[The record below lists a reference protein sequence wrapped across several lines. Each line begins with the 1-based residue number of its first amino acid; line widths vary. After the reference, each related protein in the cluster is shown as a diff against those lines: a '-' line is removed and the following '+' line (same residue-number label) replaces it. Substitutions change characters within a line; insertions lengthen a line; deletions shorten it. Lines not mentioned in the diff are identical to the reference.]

1 MANELEEGKKQIDLS
16 EEVPSVEG
24 EEHDEAFLQARDL
37 MSTFVKTIKAF
48 RLYPPENPSLAEFQG
63 QLFRKIQSFLKKYHS
78 FVFQIGE
85 YEFSFRERILYE
97 NKDLKT
103 SLAFRLYKDGL
114 RELRFIEGLE
124 LWEVQGLI
132 DILKRMEHINQLEDD
147 AVTMMWEADF
157 VHISFLA
164 TDPFLEE
171 TPILIPENVEEF
183 RKRLIFEPLAHK
195 VEQDFRASIE
205 EEEDDEAMGVEEILD
220 KILFGRA
227 SPPPTAATY
236 QGVYSLTPEELE
248 RLKKEVEAESDPTSV
263 FNVIDILFE
272 ILALEK
278 ELEPYQDAVNILNK
292 LLDALLTLG
301 EFQKASD
308 LLTRVN
314 IILNTYQLRDWQVKL
329 IQQLIES
336 AGEPQR
342 IERIGKIL
350 EKGIRLEE
358 VNSYL
363 LLLKP
368 NSVTPLIEVLGELSN
383 SKARRMLCD
392 SICEIGKNNI
402 EMITP
407 YINDRRWY
415 LVRNITYILAR
426 IGKEQSLP
434 YIQKALNHAEIRVRR
449 EAIQALGIIGG
460 SKASSLLVKG
470 LGDGDMRIRS
480 ISALNLAKV
489 GKRASLPYLL
499 EVVQSNEFLKKEK
512 AEIKAFFDAVG
523 MVGSNDANKVL
534 EKLLERRSWFGDE
547 KWAEIRQGAA
557 SALALIGTM
566 EAKSI
571 LQSGIESKD
580 EKIRQACLQAT
591 VRLPL

>member
-1 MANELEEGKKQIDLS
+1 MVDELEGRKQIDLG

-24 EEHDEAFLQARDL
+24 QELDETFLQARDL

-48 RLYPPENPSLAEFQG
+48 RLYPAENPSLAEFQG
-63 QLFRKIQSFLKKYHS
+63 QLLRKFQSFLKKYHS

-85 YEFSFRERILYE
+85 YEFSFREKILYE
-97 NKDLKT
+97 NRDLKT

-114 RELRFIEGLE
+114 RELRFMEGLE
-124 LWEVQGLI
+124 VWEVQGLI
-132 DILKRMEHINQLEDD
+132 DILKRIEHINQLEDD
-147 AVTMMWEADF
+147 VVTMMWETDF

-171 TPILIPENVEEF
+171 APITIPENVAEF
-183 RKRLIFEPLAHK
+183 RRRLIFEPLAHK
-195 VEQDFRASIE
+195 VDQDFRVREE
-205 EEEDDEAMGVEEILD
+205 EEEDEEAMGVDEILD
-220 KILFGRA
+220 KILFGRVG
-227 SPPPTAATY
+227 PPPSAATY

-248 RLKKEVEAESDPTSV
+248 RLKKEVETESDPTSV

-278 ELEPYQDAVNILNK
+278 ELEPYQDAVNVLTK

-308 LLTRVN
+308 LLTRMN
-314 IILNTYQLRDWQVKL
+314 IILNTYQLKDWQVKL

-336 AGEPQR
+336 AGDPQR
-342 IERIGKIL
+342 IERVGRIL
-350 EKGIRLEE
+350 EKGMRVEE

-363 LLLKP
+363 VLLKP
-368 NSVTPLIEVLGELSN
+368 NSISPLIKVLGELNN
-383 SKARRMLCD
+383 SKARRMLCEA
-392 SICEIGKNNI
+392 ICEIGKNNI

-407 YINDRRWY
+407 FINDHRWY

-426 IGKEQSLP
+426 IGKEQALP
-434 YIQKALNHAEIRVRR
+434 YIQKALNHAEIRVKR

-460 SKASSLLVKG
+460 SKAFALLVKG
-470 LGDGDMRIRS
+470 LADGDVRIRS
-480 ISALNLAKV
+480 MSALNLAKV
-489 GKRASLPYLL
+489 GKKASLPYLL
-499 EVVQSNEFLKKEK
+499 EVVQSKEFPNKEK
-512 AEIKAFFDAVG
+512 AEMKAFFDAIG
-523 MVGSNDANKVL
+523 MVGSNEANKVL
-534 EKLLERRSWFGDE
+534 EKLLEKRSWFGDG

-557 SALALIGTM
+557 SALALIGTP

-571 LQSGIESKD
+571 LQSGIDSKD
-580 EKIRQACLQAT
+580 AKIRQACVQAME
-591 VRLPL
+591 RLTF